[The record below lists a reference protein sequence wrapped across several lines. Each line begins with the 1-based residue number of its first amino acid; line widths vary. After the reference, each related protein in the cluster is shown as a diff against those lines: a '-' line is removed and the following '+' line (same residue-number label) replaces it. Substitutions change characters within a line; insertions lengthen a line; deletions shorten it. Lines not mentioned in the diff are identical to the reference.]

1 MSQTQPS
8 PPNSNNAFLSRE
20 VRVFVSSTFRD
31 MEAERNYLL
40 GTIFPEI
47 AQTCRERGVGFTEI
61 DLRWGVTEEESKNG
75 RAVEICLEQINECRE
90 YPPFFI
96 GLLGE
101 RYGWIPVHQELDQYW
116 AEHADSPYAPRIKTA
131 LEQGISATELEMQ
144 YGILDNPHNTDH
156 ARVFLRS
163 AEFTEQ
169 LARLSGAA
177 GSNAFH
183 EDPSNQQDKLKDTLR
198 NNHLVAVDGYSS
210 LEELGAAIK
219 AFMLPQI
226 ERLYPKAQTPPRQQQ
241 RDNEQAFYA
250 ASRRKGYV
258 ALPSMRSKVLD
269 FIEKATGQF
278 SAEHHAAQCLL
289 IHGASGRGKTAFIAD
304 LELELSKQQI
314 FWVHTHY
321 LGADG
326 DLSLNGWLDRLS
338 SALQSSGKLS
348 QPLPDKMQD
357 RWEALPNALF
367 EVQTSLDLPVVLLL
381 DAFDQCSE
389 PDAVERLRSLVASLP
404 PKVCLLITVTTDR
417 NPKLPRE
424 LVLELELPALNTE
437 QRKAAIDAFLDNYG
451 KKIPDEIL
459 DSLVHSESCAEPLF
473 LRLLLEELRLHARH
487 ETLENL
493 SQTLLQCADAG
504 TLFNRALMGMDG
516 DFVNACH
523 LKLATHAAHLLA
535 ASYRGLSKAD
545 LALLLGQAG
554 DPIDPVRQKP
564 RLPDVILG
572 PLLARLD
579 PYSLRNVGRSFIMH
593 AILRNVLL
601 DQASTTQIR
610 HELIRHLSG
619 DETEALVERV
629 FQRMVLGDEM
639 GLADELTLQNTLSL
653 REYDDKLLR
662 SALSQLKASET
673 QASPAIQR
681 IMQCWRE
688 AIQQIDPINSEILS
702 SINRLSTWLSDMAF
716 IKVNHVL
723 LEEAYFVSKLPHSQ
737 VDNRGLESI
746 TNNLALNYLSQ
757 GETVKA
763 EQLINKYIGDIDIM
777 DMPYLHPQKLA
788 ILNNLAMIH
797 VEEKRFDKALP
808 ILKKV
813 LKIRRITHTYT
824 DDVHLDKRNL
834 VVSLNNLGVC
844 LYNLKSL
851 EESENCFNESLAIAE
866 SLPDSNKSV
875 ANALQHLAM
884 IYEDKNH
891 FDKAE
896 DSFMKSLTITRS
908 LYTEKHPDVA
918 GSLNNLAY
926 FYLMKKEFKKA
937 SELYEE
943 LLPIVSVCHGA
954 DYPDFVDVVSNL
966 AASYL
971 GLSSFEKAI
980 ETFEKGFRLLGIISL
995 LQPENSCGLYAY
1007 DHPSKKIDEKLGQI
1021 IVPAIH
1027 EMEKFSQ
1034 INFNQNKFKEAY
1046 CLYVKV
1052 LSLQLEYLPNASEV
1066 HEMNLNIISEIC
1078 NAWVKLEPERK
1089 EEIKINFENLIYEC
1103 MVNYPD
1109 IEQNLYSK

>member
-20 VRVFVSSTFRD
+20 VRVFISSTFKD

-116 AEHADSPYAPRIKTA
+116 DEHADSPYALRIKAA
-131 LEQGISATELEMQ
+131 LEQGISVTELEMQ
-144 YGILDNPHNTDH
+144 YGILDNPHNADH

-177 GSNAFH
+177 GGNAFH
-183 EDPSNQQDKLKDTLR
+183 EDPSNQQDKLKETLR

-226 ERLYPKAQTPPRQQQ
+226 ERLYPKAQAPTRQQQ
-241 RDNEQAFYA
+241 RDNDHAFYA

-258 ALPSMRSKVLD
+258 ALPSMRPKVLD
-269 FIEKATGQF
+269 FIEKATGQS

-314 FWVHTHY
+314 FWAHTHY

-326 DLSLNGWLDRLS
+326 DLSLSGWLDRLS

-357 RWEALPNALF
+357 QWEALPNALF
-367 EVQTSLDLPVVLLL
+367 EVQTRLDLPVVLLL
-381 DAFDQCSE
+381 DAFDQCRE

-424 LVLELELPALNTE
+424 LVLELELPALDTE

-504 TLFNRALMGMDG
+504 TMFKRALMGMDE
-516 DFVNACH
+516 DFANARH
-523 LKLATHAAHLLA
+523 PELATRTAHLLA
-535 ASYRGLSKAD
+535 ASYRGLSKTD

-554 DPIDPVRQKP
+554 DPIDPVSQKP

-572 PLLARLD
+572 PVLARLD

-593 AILRNVLL
+593 AILRNALL
-601 DQASTTQIR
+601 EQASTTQIR
-610 HELIRHLSG
+610 HELISHFSG
-619 DETEALVERV
+619 EETEALVERI
-629 FQRMVLGDEM
+629 FQWFMLDDRSGLLSLQGLGKLEHAIALQHQAPILFNQLFYKLKAYIRLLAYDLTEVAQHWANSLDLSEWRSEGRLREVLLFQKAFPQVSDLSRPLLEALVDVGTAVLG
-639 GLADELTLQNTLSL
+639 
-653 REYDDKLLR
+653 KHH
-662 SALSQLKASET
+662 
-673 QASPAIQR
+673 AIVA
-681 IMQCWRE
+681 E
-688 AIQQIDPINSEILS
+688 A
-702 SINRLSTWLSDMAF
+702 
-716 IKVNHVL
+716 
-723 LEEAYFVSKLPHSQ
+723 
-737 VDNRGLESI
+737 
-746 TNNLALNYLSQ
+746 
-757 GETVKA
+757 
-763 EQLINKYIGDIDIM
+763 
-777 DMPYLHPQKLA
+777 
-788 ILNNLAMIH
+788 LNNLACLYQDQGHIKAAKDIYEQAIAIVDQDQVGSSQLLAAIRSNLASVYQELGQFVDALPLLKRALSMREQTLESPHLDIATSLDNLAGWYLDKGERIEAMRYSFDH
-797 VEEKRFDKALP
+797 SRKIEAIQEADWHYEQAKQLFMRALEIRRRVLGFDSKSPIIAQSLHNLASLSRNQNKIDDALCYQWRSLEFFTLAMGPQHPNVIKSLSSMAGLYELKGKYIEENAPFDQMQRAKTLHYANVSYNESLSFYERALEISKQVLGEKHPVTANILFNLATSYKMRENYDKALP
-808 ILKKV
+808 MFKNALEIYEHELKETDPKV
-813 LKIRRITHTYT
+813 MTL
-824 DDVHLDKRNL
+824 LD
-834 VVSLNNLGVC
+834 
-844 LYNLKSL
+844 
-851 EESENCFNESLAIAE
+851 AIAT
-866 SLPDSNKSV
+866 
-875 ANALQHLAM
+875 
-884 IYEDKNH
+884 IYQ
-891 FDKAE
+891 
-896 DSFMKSLTITRS
+896 
-908 LYTEKHPDVA
+908 
-918 GSLNNLAY
+918 
-926 FYLMKKEFKKA
+926 
-937 SELYEE
+937 
-943 LLPIVSVCHGA
+943 
-954 DYPDFVDVVSNL
+954 
-966 AASYL
+966 
-971 GLSSFEKAI
+971 
-980 ETFEKGFRLLGIISL
+980 EKGECQEAIPYLERLLNIS
-995 LQPENSCGLYAY
+995 
-1007 DHPSKKIDEKLGQI
+1007 
-1021 IVPAIH
+1021 
-1027 EMEKFSQ
+1027 
-1034 INFNQNKFKEAY
+1034 
-1046 CLYVKV
+1046 
-1052 LSLQLEYLPNASEV
+1052 
-1066 HEMNLNIISEIC
+1066 NI
-1078 NAWVKLEPERK
+1078 
-1089 EEIKINFENLIYEC
+1089 
-1103 MVNYPD
+1103 
-1109 IEQNLYSK
+1109 